1 LTPTR
6 QAKEQTPIDSQHGD
20 PRLFSLAEAREMMP
34 ALREAMRELQR
45 DKKTLDRL
53 RRQLRELTPAMRGN
67 GHAGEPRELEER
79 IHQQLTGLRKGL
91 EAIGDAGVMVKD
103 IDMGLVDFPSE
114 RDGHTVYLCW
124 MIEEP
129 DILFWHPIDGGY
141 GGRQPL

>member
-1 LTPTR
+1 
-6 QAKEQTPIDSQHGD
+6 
-20 PRLFSLAEAREMMP
+20 MMP
-34 ALREAMRELQR
+34 ALREAMRDQQR